1 MKRKHLWLFGLLL
14 IVSLSILRP
23 IPARTQDERLVLAL
37 YYAWFDWS
45 TWEESLP
52 DKPLQPYLSS
62 AAIDRHV
69 QEAQRAGI
77 DALVLAWY
85 GPSMENNPTEPNF
98 RALLDEA
105 RSYETHAAIS
115 VDLGSPNFLQTTVA
129 VQDALKVL
137 RNQHARH
144 SAYLRVDGKP
154 VVFFWQQEIFSVNSW
169 KAIRNEVDPNH
180 QMIWIAEGANLD
192 YLAAFDG
199 LYLYSV
205 AWSDQPDA
213 VLVRWGNE
221 VSAWSQTHG
230 DFRYWVATVMPGY
243 NDLVTGRS
251 DAFVRSRNGG
261 DFYRTCWEGAIQSEA
276 DWVVIT
282 SFNEWMEG
290 TYIEPSVNY
299 GDAYLDLTSELAADY
314 QSADFIPTPTA
325 TPVITPTAT
334 PVLTPTATPV
344 LTPTAAHVLTP
355 TATPYITPTATPI
368 PTETPIRFSTP
379 TSTPT
384 PTFPP
389 TAVLPPPPTHD
400 YATITPTPGY
410 KRPMMPVEGTNP
422 KGCAILPA
430 LLPLIVAGMI
440 SIKQR

>member
-1 MKRKHLWLFGLLL
+1 MKRKHLWLVGVLLVVSFL
-14 IVSLSILRP
+14 ISRP
-23 IPARTQDERLVLAL
+23 MPARTQDERLVLAL

-52 DKPLQPYLSS
+52 DKPLQPYVSS
-62 AAIDRHV
+62 SAIDRHV

-98 RALLDEA
+98 RTLLDEA
-105 RSYETHAAIS
+105 RSHETHAAIS

-137 RNQHARH
+137 RDQHARH

-154 VVFFWQQEIFSVNSW
+154 VVFFWRQEIFSVNSW
-169 KAIRNEVDPNH
+169 KAIRNEVDPNR

-205 AWSDQPDA
+205 AWSDEPDS

-221 VSAWSQTHG
+221 VRAWNQAHET
-230 DFRYWVATVMPGY
+230 FRYWIATVMPGY

-251 DAFVRSRNGG
+251 DAFVRARDGG
-261 DFYRTCWEGAIQSEA
+261 DFYRTCWAGALRSEA

-299 GDAYLDLTSELAADY
+299 GDTYLDLTSELAADY
-314 QSADFIPTPTA
+314 RSADFMPTPTA

-334 PVLTPTATPV
+334 P
-344 LTPTAAHVLTP
+344 
-355 TATPYITPTATPI
+355 YITPTMTPI

-379 TSTPT
+379 TLTPT

-389 TAVLPPPPTHD
+389 TAVLPPAPTPV

-422 KGCAILPA
+422 KGCAIFPA
-430 LLPLIVAGMI
+430 LLPLIVAGI
-440 SIKQR
+440 INNKRR